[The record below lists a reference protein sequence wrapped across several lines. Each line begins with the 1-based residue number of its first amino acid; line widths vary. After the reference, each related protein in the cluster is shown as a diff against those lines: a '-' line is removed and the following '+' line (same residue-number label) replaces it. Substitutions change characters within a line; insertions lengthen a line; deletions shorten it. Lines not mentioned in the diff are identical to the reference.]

1 MKLADF
7 DTLTF
12 DCYGTLIDWE
22 TGIAAALE
30 PLAGRAGRVIGAD
43 ERVAAFGRHEHE
55 AQARAPGAPYPEI
68 LAAVHVAVARDWGID
83 PDPALARAFGGSVP
97 DWPAFPDSA
106 AALRHLK
113 RHFRLAILSNV
124 HRAGFAA
131 SNEKLEVEFDAIYT
145 AEDIG
150 SYKPDPRNFH
160 YMLEHL
166 ERDFGA
172 ARSGILH
179 TAESLFHDCATARSL
194 GLATA
199 WIHRRAAA
207 GGFGATRP
215 VEEPPEVDFYFTS
228 LAAMAD
234 AHRGETA
241 DAGAGM
247 GAGMGAGTGGSGGG
261 DREASR

>member
-30 PLAGRAGRVIGAD
+30 PLAARAGRAIGPD
-43 ERVAAFGRHEHE
+43 ERVAAFGRREHE
-55 AQARAPGAPYPEI
+55 EQARAPGASYPEI
-68 LAAVHVAVARDWGID
+68 LAAVHAAIARDWGID
-83 PDPALARAFGGSVP
+83 PDPALARAFGGSTP

-106 AALRHLK
+106 AALRYLK
-113 RHFRLAILSNV
+113 RHFRLVILSNV

-172 ARSGILH
+172 AKSGILH

-215 VEEPPEVDFYFTS
+215 VEESPEVDFYFTS
-228 LAAMAD
+228 LAGMAD

-241 DAGAGM
+241 GA
-247 GAGMGAGTGGSGGG
+247 GAGTGAGTGAGAGGGSG
-261 DREASR
+261 ESSR

>member
-1 MKLADF
+1 MKLSDF

-30 PLAGRAGRVIGAD
+30 PLAARAGRTAGKVIGAE
-43 ERVAAFGRHEHE
+43 ERVAAFGRREHE
-55 AQARAPGAPYPEI
+55 EQARAPGAPYPEI
-68 LAAVHVAVARDWGID
+68 LAAVHAAIARDWGID
-83 PDPALARAFGGSVP
+83 PDPALARAFGASVP

-106 AALRHLK
+106 AALRYLK
-113 RHFRLAILSNV
+113 RRFRLVILSNV

-160 YMLEHL
+160 YMLERL

-172 ARSGILH
+172 AKSGVLH

-207 GGFGATRP
+207 GGSGATRS
-215 VEEPPEVDFYFTS
+215 VEDPPEVDFYFTS
-228 LAAMAD
+228 LAGMAD
-234 AHRGETA
+234 THRGEA
-241 DAGAGM
+241 AGAG
-247 GAGMGAGTGGSGGG
+247 AGGEGDAPAGGG
-261 DREASR
+261 AAR

>member
-30 PLAGRAGRVIGAD
+30 PLAARTGRTIDAG

-55 AQARAPGAPYPEI
+55 EQARNPGALYPDI
-68 LAAVHVAVARDWGID
+68 LAGVHASIAREWGVD
-83 PDPALARAFGGSVP
+83 PDPALARAFGESVP

-106 AALRHLK
+106 EALRYLK
-113 RHFRLAILSNV
+113 GHFRLVILSNV

-145 AEDIG
+145 AQDIG

-166 ERDFGA
+166 ERDFGVT
-172 ARSGILH
+172 RGGILH

-207 GGFGATRP
+207 GGFGATRAVAEKP
-215 VEEPPEVDFYFTS
+215 DVDFYFTS
-228 LAAMAD
+228 LGEMAD
-234 AHRGETA
+234 AHRSEI
-241 DAGAGM
+241 
-247 GAGMGAGTGGSGGG
+247 AGTGG
-261 DREASR
+261 REEEATS

>member
-1 MKLADF
+1 MKLSDF

-30 PLAGRAGRVIGAD
+30 PLAARTGRAIGAD
-43 ERVAAFGRHEHE
+43 ERVAAFGRHEHDE
-55 AQARAPGAPYPEI
+55 QARDPGALYPEI
-68 LAAVHVAVARDWGID
+68 LAAVHAAIARDWGVA
-83 PDPALARAFGGSVP
+83 PDPALARAFGDSVP

-113 RHFRLAILSNV
+113 QHFRLVILSNV

-131 SNEKLEVEFDAIYT
+131 SNVMLEVEFDAIYT

-150 SYKPDPRNFH
+150 TYKPDPRNFH

-166 ERDFGA
+166 RHDFGV
-172 ARSGILH
+172 AREGILH

-207 GGFGATRP
+207 GGFGATRA
-215 VEEPPEVDFYFTS
+215 VEEPPKVDFYFTS
-228 LAAMAD
+228 LGRMAD
-234 AHRGETA
+234 AHRNEV
-241 DAGAGM
+241 AGM
-247 GAGMGAGTGGSGGG
+247 EE
-261 DREASR
+261 EASG

>member
-1 MKLADF
+1 MKLEDF

-30 PLAGRAGRVIGAD
+30 PLAARAGREIDAGA
-43 ERVAAFGRHEHE
+43 RIAAFGRHEHE
-55 AQARAPGAPYPEI
+55 EQARAPEALYPEV
-68 LAAVHVAVARDWGID
+68 LAGVHAAIARDWGLD
-83 PDPALARAFGGSVP
+83 PNLELARAFGNSVAH
-97 DWPAFPDSA
+97 WPAFPDSA
-106 AALRHLK
+106 EALRYLK
-113 RHFRLAILSNV
+113 RHFRLVILSNV

-150 SYKPDPRNFH
+150 SYKPDPRNFR

-166 ERDFGA
+166 EHDHGVAKGR
-172 ARSGILH
+172 IVH

-207 GGFGATRP
+207 GGFGATRA
-215 VEEPPEVDFYFTS
+215 VEEPPDVDFYFTS
-228 LAAMAD
+228 LAEMAD
-234 AHRGETA
+234 AHRDEA
-241 DAGAGM
+241 AGA
-247 GAGMGAGTGGSGGG
+247 
-261 DREASR
+261 RQEESR

>member
-22 TGIAAALE
+22 TGIATALQPLAAR
-30 PLAGRAGRVIGAD
+30 AGRAIDAE

-55 AQARAPGAPYPEI
+55 EQARNPGALYPEI
-68 LAAVHVAVARDWGID
+68 LAAVHASIAREWGID
-83 PDPALARAFGGSVP
+83 PDPALARAFGDSVP

-106 AALRHLK
+106 EALRYLK
-113 RHFRLAILSNV
+113 GHFRLVILSNV

-131 SNEKLEVEFDAIYT
+131 SNKKLEVEFDAIYT
-145 AEDIG
+145 AQDIG

-166 ERDFGA
+166 ERDFGVT
-172 ARSGILH
+172 RGGILH
-179 TAESLFHDCATARSL
+179 TAESLFHDCAAARFL
-194 GLATA
+194 DLATA
-199 WIHRRAAA
+199 WIHRRAEV
-207 GGFGATRP
+207 GGFGATQV

-228 LAAMAD
+228 LGEMAA
-234 AHRGETA
+234 AHRRETA
-241 DAGAGM
+241 DAEDGEGA
-247 GAGMGAGTGGSGGG
+247 TS
-261 DREASR
+261 

>member
-1 MKLADF
+1 MRLADF

-22 TGIAAALE
+22 TGIAVALDPLAAR
-30 PLAGRAGRVIGAD
+30 AGRAIGAE

-55 AQARAPGAPYPEI
+55 EQARTPGALYPEI
-68 LAAVHVAVARDWGID
+68 LARVHASIAREWGID
-83 PDPALARAFGGSVP
+83 PDPALARAFGDSVP

-106 AALRHLK
+106 GALRYLK
-113 RHFRLAILSNV
+113 RHYRLVILSNV

-131 SNEKLEVEFDAIYT
+131 SNERLEVEFDAICT

-166 ERDFGA
+166 ERDFGVTKD
-172 ARSGILH
+172 RILH
-179 TAESLFHDCATARSL
+179 TAESLFHDCARARSL

-199 WIHRRAAA
+199 WIHRRAEK
-207 GGFGATRP
+207 GGFGATRA
-215 VEEPPEVDFYFTS
+215 VEEPPDVDFHFTS
-228 LAAMAD
+228 LGQMAD
-234 AHRGETA
+234 AHRREM
-241 DAGAGM
+241 AGAGD
-247 GAGMGAGTGGSGGG
+247 GEKT
-261 DREASR
+261 AS

>member
-30 PLAGRAGRVIGAD
+30 PLAARAGRAIGPG

-55 AQARAPGAPYPEI
+55 EQARNPGALYPEI
-68 LAAVHVAVARDWGID
+68 LAGVHAAIARDWGVG
-83 PDPALARAFGGSVP
+83 PDPARARAFGDSVP

-106 AALRHLK
+106 EALRYLK
-113 RHFRLAILSNV
+113 RHFRLVILSNV

-150 SYKPDPRNFH
+150 TYKPDPRNFH

-166 ERDFGA
+166 ERDFGVTKD
-172 ARSGILH
+172 RILH

-194 GLATA
+194 VLATA
-199 WIHRRAAA
+199 WIHRRAEA
-207 GGFGATRP
+207 GGFGATQA

-228 LAAMAD
+228 LAEMAD
-234 AHRGETA
+234 AHRVEV
-241 DAGAGM
+241 
-247 GAGMGAGTGGSGGG
+247 AGTAEEGSG
-261 DREASR
+261 

>member
-1 MKLADF
+1 MKLTDF

-30 PLAGRAGRVIGAD
+30 PLAARAGRAIDAS
-43 ERVAAFGRHEHE
+43 ERVAAFARHEHE
-55 AQARAPGAPYPEI
+55 EQARAPQALYPEI
-68 LAAVHVAVARDWGID
+68 LAAVHTAVAHDWGLG
-83 PDPALARAFGGSVP
+83 PDPELARAFGDSVP

-106 AALRHLK
+106 EALRYLA
-113 RHFRLAILSNV
+113 RHYRLVILSNV

-131 SNEKLEVEFDAIYT
+131 SNVKLEVEFDAIHT

-150 SYKPDPRNFH
+150 SYKPDPRNFR

-166 ERDFGA
+166 ERDFEV
-172 ARSGILH
+172 RQDRILH

-199 WIHRRAAA
+199 WIHRRAAV
-207 GGFGATRP
+207 GGFGATRAI
-215 VEEPPEVDFYFTS
+215 EEKPEVDFYFTS
-228 LAAMAD
+228 LAEMAD
-234 AHRGETA
+234 AHRDEMQSA
-241 DAGAGM
+241 
-247 GAGMGAGTGGSGGG
+247 
-261 DREASR
+261 

>member
-1 MKLADF
+1 MKLTDF

-30 PLAGRAGRVIGAD
+30 PLAERAGRVIGAD

-55 AQARAPGAPYPEI
+55 EQARTPDALYPEV
-68 LAAVHVAVARDWGID
+68 LAGVHASIAREWGID
-83 PDPALARAFGGSVP
+83 PDPALAQGFGDSVP

-106 AALRHLK
+106 EALRYLK
-113 RHFRLAILSNV
+113 GHFRLVILSNV
-124 HRAGFAA
+124 HRAGFTA

-145 AEDIG
+145 AQDIG

-166 ERDFGA
+166 ERDFGVT
-172 ARSGILH
+172 RGGILH

-207 GGFGATRP
+207 GGFGATRA
-215 VEEPPEVDFYFTS
+215 VEETPDVDFYFTS
-228 LAAMAD
+228 LGEMAD
-234 AHRGETA
+234 AHRREMASAGDGEETA
-241 DAGAGM
+241 
-247 GAGMGAGTGGSGGG
+247 S
-261 DREASR
+261 

>member
-1 MKLADF
+1 MRLADF

-30 PLAGRAGRVIGAD
+30 PLAARAGRAIGAE

-55 AQARAPGAPYPEI
+55 EQARAPGALYPGI
-68 LAAVHVAVARDWGID
+68 LAAVHAAIAREWGVA
-83 PDPALARAFGGSVP
+83 PDPALARAFGESVP
-97 DWPAFPDSA
+97 RWPAFPDSA
-106 AALRHLK
+106 GALRYLK
-113 RHFRLAILSNV
+113 RHYRLVILSNV

-160 YMLEHL
+160 FMLDHL
-166 ERDFGA
+166 ERDFGV
-172 ARSGILH
+172 ARSGVLH
-179 TAESLFHDCATARSL
+179 TAESLFHDCAAARSL
-194 GLATA
+194 SLATA

-207 GGFGATRP
+207 GGFGATRA

-228 LAAMAD
+228 LGAMAD
-234 AHRGETA
+234 AHRNEV
-241 DAGAGM
+241 
-247 GAGMGAGTGGSGGG
+247 AGTAEEESG
-261 DREASR
+261 

>member
-1 MKLADF
+1 MKLTDF

-22 TGIAAALE
+22 TGIAAALG
-30 PLAGRAGRVIGAD
+30 PLAARVGSSISPD
-43 ERVAAFGRHEHE
+43 ERIAAFGRHEHE
-55 AQARAPGAPYPEI
+55 VQARTPDALYPEI
-68 LAAVHVAVARDWGID
+68 LAGVHAAIAREWGVD
-83 PDPALARAFGGSVP
+83 PDPDLARAFGASVP

-106 AALRHLK
+106 EALRYLK
-113 RHFRLAILSNV
+113 RHCRLVILSNV
-124 HRAGFAA
+124 HRTGFAA

-145 AEDIG
+145 AQDIG
-150 SYKPDPRNFH
+150 SYKPDPRNFQ

-166 ERDFGA
+166 ERDFGV

-207 GGFGATRP
+207 GGFGATRA
-215 VEEPPEVDFYFTS
+215 VEEQPEVDFYFTT
-228 LAAMAD
+228 LGEMAD
-234 AHRGETA
+234 AHRREVS
-241 DAGAGM
+241 GAGEE
-247 GAGMGAGTGGSGGG
+247 
-261 DREASR
+261 RSR

>member
-1 MKLADF
+1 MKLTDF

-30 PLAGRAGRVIGAD
+30 PLAERAGRVIGAD

-55 AQARAPGAPYPEI
+55 EQARHPG
-68 LAAVHVAVARDWGID
+68 R
-83 PDPALARAFGGSVP
+83 ALPRGPRRGPRLDRPRMGNRLRTRRSREAFGDSVP

-106 AALRHLK
+106 EALRYLK
-113 RHFRLAILSNV
+113 GHFRLVILSNV

-145 AEDIG
+145 AQDIG

-166 ERDFGA
+166 ERDFGVT
-172 ARSGILH
+172 RGGILH

-207 GGFGATRP
+207 GGYGATRA
-215 VEEPPEVDFYFTS
+215 VEETPDVDFYFTS
-228 LAAMAD
+228 LGEMAD
-234 AHRGETA
+234 AHRREMASAGDGEETA
-241 DAGAGM
+241 
-247 GAGMGAGTGGSGGG
+247 S
-261 DREASR
+261 

>member
-1 MKLADF
+1 MKLSDF

-30 PLAGRAGRVIGAD
+30 PLAARAGRTIGAD

-55 AQARAPGAPYPEI
+55 EQARDPGALYPEI
-68 LAAVHVAVARDWGID
+68 LAAVHARIARGWGVA
-83 PDPALARAFGGSVP
+83 PDSVLARAFGDSVP

-113 RHFRLAILSNV
+113 RHFRLVILSNV

-131 SNEKLEVEFDAIYT
+131 SNAKLEVEFDAICT

-150 SYKPDPRNFH
+150 TYKPDPRNFH

-166 ERDFGA
+166 KRDFGV
-172 ARSGILH
+172 ARDGILH

-207 GGFGATRP
+207 GGFGATRA
-215 VEEPPEVDFYFTS
+215 VEEPPDVDFYFTS
-228 LAAMAD
+228 LGAMAD
-234 AHRGETA
+234 AHRNEV
-241 DAGAGM
+241 
-247 GAGMGAGTGGSGGG
+247 AGTEEEGSG
-261 DREASR
+261 

>member
-1 MKLADF
+1 MKLDDF

-30 PLAGRAGRVIGAD
+30 PLATRAGREVGAG
-43 ERVAAFGRHEHE
+43 ERVAAFARHEHE
-55 AQARAPGAPYPEI
+55 EQARAPDALYPEI
-68 LAAVHVAVARDWGID
+68 LAGVHAAIARDWGID
-83 PDPALARAFGGSVP
+83 PDPDLARTFGGSVP

-106 AALRHLK
+106 EALRYLK
-113 RHFRLAILSNV
+113 RHYRLVILSNV
-124 HRAGFAA
+124 HRSGFAA
-131 SNEKLEVEFDAIYT
+131 SNVKLEVEFDAIYT

-166 ERDFGA
+166 ERDFGVGKG
-172 ARSGILH
+172 GILH

-199 WIHRRAAA
+199 WIHRRAAT
-207 GGFGATRP
+207 GGFGATRA
-215 VEEPPEVDFYFTS
+215 VEEKPAVDFHFTS
-228 LAAMAD
+228 LAGMAA
-234 AHRGETA
+234 AHRREMAAAGRGEGRGETP
-241 DAGAGM
+241 
-247 GAGMGAGTGGSGGG
+247 
-261 DREASR
+261 

>member
-30 PLAGRAGRVIGAD
+30 PLAARAGHDVSPD
-43 ERVAAFGRHEHE
+43 ERVGAFSRHEHD
-55 AQARAPGAPYPEI
+55 AQAHAPGALYPEI
-68 LAAVHVAVARDWGID
+68 LAAVHTAIARDWGVE
-83 PDPALARAFGGSVP
+83 PDPALARAFGDSVP
-97 DWPAFPDSA
+97 EWPAFPDSA
-106 AALRHLK
+106 EALRYLK
-113 RHFRLAILSNV
+113 RHYRLVILSNV

-131 SNEKLEVEFDAIYT
+131 SNERLEVEFDAIYT
-145 AEDIG
+145 AQDIG

-166 ERDFGA
+166 ERDLGVA
-172 ARSGILH
+172 KNQVLH

-194 GLATA
+194 GLATT

-207 GGFGATRP
+207 GGFGATRA
-215 VEEPPEVDFYFTS
+215 VEETPDVDFYFTS
-228 LAAMAD
+228 LAEMAD
-234 AHRGETA
+234 AHRKEA
-241 DAGAGM
+241 QD
-247 GAGMGAGTGGSGGG
+247 TG
-261 DREASR
+261 RERPE

>member
-1 MKLADF
+1 MKLTDF

-22 TGIAAALE
+22 TGIATALQPLAAR
-30 PLAGRAGRVIGAD
+30 AGRAIDAE

-55 AQARAPGAPYPEI
+55 EQARNPGALYPEI
-68 LAAVHVAVARDWGID
+68 LAAVHASIAREWGID
-83 PDPALARAFGGSVP
+83 PDPALARGFGDSVP

-106 AALRHLK
+106 EALRYLK
-113 RHFRLAILSNV
+113 RHFRLVILSNV

-145 AEDIG
+145 AQDIG

-166 ERDFGA
+166 ERDLGVT
-172 ARSGILH
+172 RGGILH
-179 TAESLFHDCATARSL
+179 TAESLFHDCATARTL

-199 WIHRRAAA
+199 WIHRRAEV
-207 GGFGATRP
+207 GGFGATQV
-215 VEEPPEVDFYFTS
+215 VEEPPDVDFYFTS
-228 LAAMAD
+228 LGEMAA
-234 AHRGETA
+234 AHRREMASAGDGEETA
-241 DAGAGM
+241 
-247 GAGMGAGTGGSGGG
+247 S
-261 DREASR
+261 

>member
-1 MKLADF
+1 MKLTDF

-22 TGIAAALE
+22 AGIAAALE
-30 PLAGRAGRVIGAD
+30 PLAARAGRTIPPE

-55 AQARAPGAPYPEI
+55 EQARTPRALYPEI
-68 LAAVHVAVARDWGID
+68 LAGVHAAIAREWGIESD
-83 PDPALARAFGGSVP
+83 PDLAGAFGGSVP

-106 AALRHLK
+106 DALRYLK
-113 RHFRLAILSNV
+113 GHFRLVVLSNV

-131 SNEKLEVEFDAIYT
+131 SNDKLGVEFDAIYT

-166 ERDFGA
+166 ERDFGV
-172 ARSGILH
+172 ARRGLLH

-194 GLATA
+194 ALATA
-199 WIHRRAAA
+199 WIHRRAAT
-207 GGFGATRP
+207 GGFGATRA
-215 VEEPPEVDFYFTS
+215 VDEPPDVDFYFTS
-228 LAAMAD
+228 LGEMAD
-234 AHRGETA
+234 AHRREI
-241 DAGAGM
+241 AGIDEER
-247 GAGMGAGTGGSGGG
+247 SG
-261 DREASR
+261 

>member
-1 MKLADF
+1 MRLADF

-30 PLAGRAGRVIGAD
+30 PLAARAGRAIGAD

-55 AQARAPGAPYPEI
+55 GQARTPDALYPDI
-68 LAAVHVAVARDWGID
+68 LAGVHAAIAREWGID
-83 PDPALARAFGGSVP
+83 PDPALARAFGDSVP
-97 DWPAFPDSA
+97 QWPAFPDSPG
-106 AALRHLK
+106 ALRYLK
-113 RHFRLAILSNV
+113 RHYRLVILSNV

-150 SYKPDPRNFH
+150 SYKPAPRNFH
-160 YMLEHL
+160 YMLDHL
-166 ERDFGA
+166 QRDFGVS
-172 ARSGILH
+172 RGGILH

-194 GLATA
+194 GLATT

-207 GGFGATRP
+207 GGFGATRA
-215 VEEPPEVDFYFTS
+215 VEEPPDVDFYFTS
-228 LAAMAD
+228 LGEMAD
-234 AHRGETA
+234 AHRGEMTN
-241 DAGAGM
+241 AGEGEEE
-247 GAGMGAGTGGSGGG
+247 GETP
-261 DREASR
+261 

>member
-1 MKLADF
+1 MKLTDF

-22 TGIAAALE
+22 TGIAAALQ
-30 PLAGRAGRVIGAD
+30 PLAARVGRAIGPD

-55 AQARAPGAPYPEI
+55 EQARNPGALYPEI
-68 LAAVHVAVARDWGID
+68 LAGVHAAIARDWGID
-83 PDPALARAFGGSVP
+83 PDPGLARAFGDSVP

-106 AALRHLK
+106 EALRYLK
-113 RHFRLAILSNV
+113 RHYRLAILSNV

-131 SNEKLEVEFDAIYT
+131 SNRKLEVEFDAICT

-150 SYKPDPRNFH
+150 TYKPDPRNFH

-172 ARSGILH
+172 AKGRILH

-199 WIHRRAAA
+199 WIHRRAEA
-207 GGFGATRP
+207 GGFGATQA

-228 LAAMAD
+228 LAEMAA
-234 AHRGETA
+234 AHRAERG
-241 DAGAGM
+241 GAGEEE
-247 GAGMGAGTGGSGGG
+247 GA
-261 DREASR
+261 

>member
-30 PLAGRAGRVIGAD
+30 PLATRAGRAIGAD
-43 ERVAAFGRHEHE
+43 ERVAAFGRHEHD
-55 AQARAPGAPYPEI
+55 AQARAPGALYPEI
-68 LAAVHVAVARDWGID
+68 LAAVHGAIASEWGID
-83 PDPALARAFGGSVP
+83 PDLALDRAFGGSVP

-106 AALRHLK
+106 EALRYLK
-113 RHFRLAILSNV
+113 RHFRLVILSNV

-145 AEDIG
+145 AQDIG

-166 ERDFGA
+166 ERDFGVEKN
-172 ARSGILH
+172 GILH

-194 GLATA
+194 DLATA

-207 GGFGATRP
+207 GGFGATRAVAEKP
-215 VEEPPEVDFYFTS
+215 DVDFYFTS
-228 LAAMAD
+228 LGEMAD
-234 AHRGETA
+234 AHRNERTGPTA
-241 DAGAGM
+241 EE
-247 GAGMGAGTGGSGGG
+247 SQ
-261 DREASR
+261 

>member
-30 PLAGRAGRVIGAD
+30 PLAARAGRAIGPD
-43 ERVAAFGRHEHE
+43 ERVAAFGRREHE
-55 AQARAPGAPYPEI
+55 EQARAPGASYPEI
-68 LAAVHVAVARDWGID
+68 LAAVHAAIARDWGID
-83 PDPALARAFGGSVP
+83 PDPALARAFGGSTP

-106 AALRHLK
+106 AALRYLK
-113 RHFRLAILSNV
+113 RHFRLVILSNV

-172 ARSGILH
+172 AKSGILH

-215 VEEPPEVDFYFTS
+215 VEESPEVDFYFTS
-228 LAAMAD
+228 LAGMAD

-241 DAGAGM
+241 DAGAGA
-247 GAGMGAGTGGSGGG
+247 GAGGGRSGGG
-261 DREASR
+261 GGEVSR

>member
-7 DTLTF
+7 DILTF

-22 TGIAAALE
+22 TGIASALE
-30 PLAGRAGRVIGAD
+30 PLAARAARAGRAVGAD

-55 AQARAPGAPYPEI
+55 EQARTPGARYPEI
-68 LAAVHVAVARDWGID
+68 LAAVHAAIARDWGLA
-83 PDPALARAFGGSVP
+83 PDPALARAFGDSVP

-106 AALRHLK
+106 AALRYLK
-113 RHFRLAILSNV
+113 RHFRLVILSNV
-124 HRAGFAA
+124 HRTGFAA

-166 ERDFGA
+166 ERDFGV
-172 ARSGILH
+172 ARNRILH

-199 WIHRRAAA
+199 WIHRRAAE
-207 GGFGATRP
+207 GGFGATRS

-228 LAAMAD
+228 LAEMAD
-234 AHRGETA
+234 AHRGEAA
-241 DAGAGM
+241 D
-247 GAGMGAGTGGSGGG
+247 TGG
-261 DREASR
+261 EASR

>member
-1 MKLADF
+1 MKLSDF

-30 PLAGRAGRVIGAD
+30 PLAARAGREIEAG

-55 AQARAPGAPYPEI
+55 EQARTPDAPYPEV
-68 LAAVHVAVARDWGID
+68 LAGVHHAVARDWGLD
-83 PDPALARAFGGSVP
+83 PDPDLARAFGASVVE
-97 DWPAFPDSA
+97 WPAFPDSA
-106 AALRHLK
+106 DALRYLK
-113 RHFRLAILSNV
+113 RHYRLVILSNV

-150 SYKPDPRNFH
+150 SYKPDPRNFR
-160 YMLEHL
+160 YMLDHL
-166 ERDFGA
+166 ARDHGA
-172 ARSGILH
+172 AKDRLLH

-199 WIHRRAAA
+199 WIHRRSAA
-207 GGFGATRP
+207 GGFGATRA
-215 VEEPPEVDFYFTS
+215 VAERPEVDFYFTS
-228 LAAMAD
+228 LAEMAD
-234 AHRGETA
+234 AHRNETVA
-241 DAGAGM
+241 E
-247 GAGMGAGTGGSGGG
+247 GGSPQC
-261 DREASR
+261 

>member
-1 MKLADF
+1 MRLADF

-30 PLAGRAGRVIGAD
+30 PLAARAGRAIGAE

-55 AQARAPGAPYPEI
+55 EQARSPDALYPGI
-68 LAAVHVAVARDWGID
+68 LAAVHAAIAREWGIA
-83 PDPALARAFGGSVP
+83 PDPALARAFGESVP

-113 RHFRLAILSNV
+113 RHYRLVILSNV

-160 YMLEHL
+160 YMLDRL
-166 ERDFGA
+166 ARDLGVSG
-172 ARSGILH
+172 SGILH
-179 TAESLFHDCATARSL
+179 TAESLFHDCAMARSL

-199 WIHRRAAA
+199 WIHRRAAT

-228 LAAMAD
+228 LGAMAD
-234 AHRGETA
+234 AHRGEV
-241 DAGAGM
+241 
-247 GAGMGAGTGGSGGG
+247 AGTAGEGSG
-261 DREASR
+261 

>member
-1 MKLADF
+1 MNLADF

-30 PLAGRAGRVIGAD
+30 PLAARAGRAIGPD

-55 AQARAPGAPYPEI
+55 EQARAPGAPYPEI
-68 LAAVHVAVARDWGID
+68 LAAVHAAVARDWGID
-83 PDPALARAFGGSVP
+83 PDPALALAFGGSVP

-106 AALRHLK
+106 AALRYLK
-113 RHFRLAILSNV
+113 RRFRLVILSNV

-131 SNEKLEVEFDAIYT
+131 SNEKLGVEFDAIYT

-228 LAAMAD
+228 LAGMAD

-241 DAGAGM
+241 GADVDAS
-247 GAGMGAGTGGSGGG
+247 TGGGGCG
-261 DREASR
+261 ESSR

>member
-1 MKLADF
+1 MKLTDF

-30 PLAGRAGRVIGAD
+30 PLAARAGRSIAPE

-55 AQARAPGAPYPEI
+55 EQARAPAALYPEI
-68 LAAVHVAVARDWGID
+68 LAGVHVAIAREWGVEPD
-83 PDPALARAFGGSVP
+83 PDLARAFGESVP

-106 AALRHLK
+106 EALRYLE
-113 RHFRLAILSNV
+113 RHYRLVILSNV

-145 AEDIG
+145 AQDIG

-160 YMLEHL
+160 YLLEHL
-166 ERDFGA
+166 ERDFGVA
-172 ARSGILH
+172 STSILH

-199 WIHRRAAA
+199 WIHRRAAV
-207 GGFGATRP
+207 GGFGATRA
-215 VEEPPEVDFYFTS
+215 VEDPPEVDFHFTS
-228 LAAMAD
+228 LGEMAG
-234 AHRGETA
+234 AHRREM
-241 DAGAGM
+241 AGAGDAE
-247 GAGMGAGTGGSGGG
+247 GA
-261 DREASR
+261 AS

>member
-22 TGIAAALE
+22 TGIAAALD
-30 PLAGRAGRVIGAD
+30 PLAARAGRAIGAG
-43 ERVAAFGRHEHE
+43 ERIAAFGRHEHDE
-55 AQARAPGAPYPEI
+55 QARSPGALYPDI
-68 LAAVHVAVARDWGID
+68 LAGVHAAIAREWGVE
-83 PDPALARAFGGSVP
+83 PDPELAAAFGGSVP
-97 DWPAFPDSA
+97 GWPAFPDSA
-106 AALRHLK
+106 EALRYLK
-113 RHFRLAILSNV
+113 GHYRLVILSNV

-150 SYKPDPRNFH
+150 SYKPDLRNFH

-166 ERDFGA
+166 GRDFGIA
-172 ARSGILH
+172 ESGILH
-179 TAESLFHDCATARSL
+179 TAESLFHDCAAARSL

-199 WIHRRAAA
+199 WIHRRAGA
-207 GGFGATRP
+207 GGFGATRA

-228 LAAMAD
+228 LAEMAD
-234 AHRGETA
+234 AHRREM
-241 DAGAGM
+241 AGAGDGE
-247 GAGMGAGTGGSGGG
+247 GATS
-261 DREASR
+261 

>member
-1 MKLADF
+1 MKLTDF

-22 TGIAAALE
+22 AGITAALE
-30 PLAGRAGRVIGAD
+30 PLAARAGRAIDAE

-55 AQARAPGAPYPEI
+55 EQARSPGALYPEI
-68 LAAVHVAVARDWGID
+68 LAGVHAAIARDWGID
-83 PDPALARAFGGSVP
+83 PDQALARAFGGSVP

-106 AALRHLK
+106 QALGYLK
-113 RHFRLAILSNV
+113 RHYRLVILSNV

-131 SNEKLEVEFDAIYT
+131 SNEKLGVEFDAIYT

-166 ERDFGA
+166 ERDFGVT
-172 ARSGILH
+172 RGGILH

-199 WIHRRAAA
+199 WIHRRAEV
-207 GGFGATRP
+207 GGFGATQV

-228 LAAMAD
+228 LGEMAA
-234 AHRGETA
+234 AHRDERG
-241 DAGAGM
+241 GAEREE
-247 GAGMGAGTGGSGGG
+247 GA
-261 DREASR
+261 